1 MGAIDDNHCP
11 SALEGRILLP
21 DGSAIRVRG
30 LRPLEELPV
39 RELFDH
45 LSLHTRRLRFLSPLR
60 VLPESLLRRLVSVDG
75 RRHVAFVAEYDGP
88 AGVETIGLGS
98 FAAADDERAEVGL
111 VVRDDWQGRRLGSE
125 LAVRM
130 LDAAE
135 ARGFHQ
141 FIAHVAS
148 GNAAIR
154 RIITRLGLI
163 VTAKTSF
170 GVSEVVF
177 VRPTPAQ
184 DHLGT
189 PRLIPSSD
197 GSGAARLI

>member
-1 MGAIDDNHCP
+1 LRTGVIKVSVPCS
-11 SALEGRILLP
+11 SALEGSVLLP
-21 DGSAIRVRG
+21 DGSQIRVRV
-30 LRPLEELPV
+30 LRPLEERPV
-39 RELFDH
+39 RELFER
-45 LSLHTRRLRFLSPLR
+45 LSLHARSLRFLSPLR
-60 VLPESLLRRLVSVDG
+60 VLPESLLRRLVAVDG

-88 AGVETIGLGS
+88 AGIETIGLGS

-125 LAVRM
+125 LAVRI

-135 ARGFHQ
+135 ACGFHQ

-154 RIITRLGLI
+154 RIITNLGLI
-163 VTAKTSF
+163 VAAKTSF

-177 VRPTPAQ
+177 VRPAQ
-184 DHLGT
+184 AHGHLEPPIDT
-189 PRLIPSSD
+189 SV
-197 GSGAARLI
+197 

>member
-1 MGAIDDNHCP
+1 MGASGPNSCR
-11 SALEGRILLP
+11 SAPEGCVLLP
-21 DGSAIRVRG
+21 DGSQIR
-30 LRPLEELPV
+30 LRILQPFEEVPV
-39 RELFDH
+39 RELFER
-45 LSLHTRRLRFLSPLR
+45 LSLRTRSLRFLSPLR

-88 AGVETIGLGS
+88 AGVEAIGLGS

-125 LAVRM
+125 LAVRI

-135 ARGFHQ
+135 ACGFHQ
-141 FIAHVAS
+141 FIAHIAA

-154 RIITRLGLI
+154 RIITHLGLI
-163 VTAKTSF
+163 VAAKTSF

-177 VRPTPAQ
+177 VRP
-184 DHLGT
+184 
-189 PRLIPSSD
+189 PRATALDRRRTSAD
-197 GSGAARLI
+197 